1 MLCKACGAAMTL
13 MNVDRDD
20 TLTILGSEHHTL
32 KCPDCDSVSWHL
44 VFIRHGRESDN
55 PPMPAHA
62 AHPVAPPSNPQAA
75 HTSLFKRLAA
85 KLRGSWEVT
94 FSKRS
99 VATKASQSVI
109 G

>member
-1 MLCKACGAAMTL
+1 MTL

-20 TLTILGSEHHTL
+20 TLTILGS
-32 KCPDCDSVSWHL
+32 L

>member
-1 MLCKACGAAMTL
+1 MTL

-32 KCPDCDSVSWHL
+32 KCPECHSVSWHL
-44 VFIRHGRESDN
+44 VFIRHGREGDN

-62 AHPVAPPSNPQAA
+62 AHPVAPPSNAQAA

-85 KLRGSWEVT
+85 KLRGSREVT
-94 FSKRS
+94 FSTRT
-99 VATKASQSVI
+99 VVNKASQSVI